1 MKNRPYDTAET
12 LVYDPIA
19 SNRNATRASLHSLGF
34 RKVDLAA
41 SLEILHERLRVSSPD
56 LLLCEVAGAEI
67 EVCQVVQSIRQGR
80 IGSNPFILVMVTTW
94 RRDGSIV
101 SQVVN
106 SGADDLVARP
116 ISTALLGERIKAQVE
131 RRKPFVVTSDY
142 IGPDRR
148 RDPGRSSAERVEAPN
163 ALKIRTSEGVGEDE
177 AERQIIAAVDEG
189 KTRLNLEKI
198 RRDSVTLGVQMR
210 MLEQK
215 TPGARDFF
223 DLLPRMERLSEEIK
237 QRLTGTVHDTARVWC
252 DAIADSVRTLS
263 AVRDVTGTSHEF
275 APLIQLLRQSALSLG
290 DMFAPGDLG
299 RIDLVNLDQLPAA
312 STSAQTA

>member
-142 IGPDRR
+142 IGPDPTRSR
-148 RDPGRSSAERVEAPN
+148 SGRAKALARTRPSGRSSPRW
-163 ALKIRTSEGVGEDE
+163 
-177 AERQIIAAVDEG
+177 
-189 KTRLNLEKI
+189 TR
-198 RRDSVTLGVQMR
+198 
-210 MLEQK
+210 
-215 TPGARDFF
+215 ARPD
-223 DLLPRMERLSEEIK
+223 
-237 QRLTGTVHDTARVWC
+237 
-252 DAIADSVRTLS
+252 
-263 AVRDVTGTSHEF
+263 
-275 APLIQLLRQSALSLG
+275 
-290 DMFAPGDLG
+290 
-299 RIDLVNLDQLPAA
+299 
-312 STSAQTA
+312 

>member
-1 MKNRPYDTAET
+1 M
-12 LVYDPIA
+12 
-19 SNRNATRASLHSLGF
+19 
-34 RKVDLAA
+34 
-41 SLEILHERLRVSSPD
+41 
-56 LLLCEVAGAEI
+56 
-67 EVCQVVQSIRQGR
+67 
-80 IGSNPFILVMVTTW
+80 
-94 RRDGSIV
+94 
-101 SQVVN
+101 
-106 SGADDLVARP
+106 
-116 ISTALLGERIKAQVE
+116 
-131 RRKPFVVTSDY
+131 
-142 IGPDRR
+142 
-148 RDPGRSSAERVEAPN
+148 
-163 ALKIRTSEGVGEDE
+163 
-177 AERQIIAAVDEG
+177 DEG

-263 AVRDVTGTSHEF
+263 AVKDVTGTSHEF
-275 APLIQLLRQSALSLG
+275 APLVQLLRQSALSLG